1 MGTSGLHLN
10 FLESKSR
17 HAAQTGRPGKA
28 GGRSNKHTS
37 VYRQVGNTPYAEGR
51 PSLLQP
57 RRAEASPYA
66 SGERPAPPEGAAPLS
81 QRRKGMSAGGRSG
94 RGADANRH
102 NRAPPATPSPLT
114 GPQPEVTHGG
124 YAGLPA
130 RPAATTGSAICGA
143 SGPCGASSPE
153 PLGSVLRKRARCAGT
168 TLRLHPLASAPGF
181 PDRGLRLLR
190 RGRRGP
196 PIPSDAQRW
205 AEAEPGG
212 VKALGKRVSSGTPP
226 GLGPAG
232 QGSPGTRSRGRRVG
246 GSCQGPAR
254 PVPLPPHRR
263 RGFLPKLGNAMTT
276 PKSKVQ
282 AEL

>member
-1 MGTSGLHLN
+1 
-10 FLESKSR
+10 
-17 HAAQTGRPGKA
+17 
-28 GGRSNKHTS
+28 
-37 VYRQVGNTPYAEGR
+37 
-51 PSLLQP
+51 
-57 RRAEASPYA
+57 
-66 SGERPAPPEGAAPLS
+66 
-81 QRRKGMSAGGRSG
+81 MSAGGRCG

-226 GLGPAG
+226 RARSSGAGVPGDAQPGAAGRGLLPRTGSAG
-232 QGSPGTRSRGRRVG
+232 ASAASSAKGVFAQTGKCDDNTEVQSPGRAVRELGAVWAVQSWRGAVPAWEKPGALGTPLDVRRSLSSKAAEGYPPRP
-246 GSCQGPAR
+246 GSKNKRLFG
-254 PVPLPPHRR
+254 
-263 RGFLPKLGNAMTT
+263 T
-276 PKSKVQ
+276 
-282 AEL
+282 